1 MKLFLSLALVALS
14 LNLFSKDYKVTSP
27 NGQIAVTVSIDSQIK
42 WSATVNNQS
51 IFTNNTMSLDLGTS
65 VLGTAPKLVS
75 AKNTSVKTT
84 VQTVVAVKSKTI
96 DNTYNQL
103 NLIFKPDYTVS
114 FRVFD
119 NGIAYRFETSQKGNV
134 TVKNEEVGL
143 NFAGDY
149 GVLFPE
155 EETVYSHY
163 ERLYLDQK
171 ISSPAIGPVC
181 FSSNAC
187 KSRQ

>member
-1 MKLFLSLALVALS
+1 MKRFLVLALVALS
-14 LNLFSKDYKVTSP
+14 FNLSAKDYKVSSP
-27 NGQIAVTVSIDSQIK
+27 NGQIAVTVSVDTQIK
-42 WSATVNNQS
+42 WSAAVNNQA

-65 VLGTAPKLVS
+65 VLGTNPKVVS
-75 AKNTSVKTT
+75 AKNTSVKST

-96 DNTYNQL
+96 ENTYNQL
-103 NLIFKPDYTVS
+103 NLVFKPNYVVS

-119 NGIAYRFETSQKGNV
+119 NGIAYRFETSQKENI

-149 GVLFPE
+149 CVLFPE

-163 ERLYLDQK
+163 KRLYLDQQ
-171 ISSPAIGPVC
+171 ISSLKAGR
-181 FSSNAC
+181 FSSILSPA
-187 KSRQ
+187 